1 MYLLLLIILLSSS
14 LIKLIYSQVRKNK
27 QLYLLYL
34 FIFPCDD
41 FQFSGIAKWLQTAG
55 GLKVEI
61 TWETLFPAGTTA
73 DSLYL
78 KTLTCYKRGLNLL
91 KKSFLLMTMS
101 IFCQCFTF
109 VAKLSSMKQSTP
121 TKYLIMLGIFDSKK
135 VFSWKCY

>member
-1 MYLLLLIILLSSS
+1 MKGRFAMYLLLLIMLLSSS

-55 GLKVEI
+55 RLKVEI

-73 DSLYL
+73 DSLHL

-91 KKSFLLMTMS
+91 KKVSCWWRCRYSVNVLHLLPNFLQWNNQHQQN
-101 IFCQCFTF
+101 I
-109 VAKLSSMKQSTP
+109 
-121 TKYLIMLGIFDSKK
+121 
-135 VFSWKCY
+135 